1 MQYAVG
7 ILGTEAYHAGA
18 VRSRLMEV
26 AKTTVFPYGTT
37 VTSLVG
43 AISELRAKVGGGKDD
58 GIAQL
63 VPADE
68 NAIVFSRTT
77 REVLNIVLLG
87 GVKKGGFFP
96 RGLNGAITM

>member
-18 VRSRLMEV
+18 VRSKLMEIGEEF
-26 AKTTVFPYGTT
+26 VFPYGVKVKTI
-37 VTSLVG
+37 VG
-43 AISELRAKVGGGKDD
+43 AISALRGKVGGGKDD

-68 NAIVFSRTT
+68 NAIVYSRTT
-77 REVLNIVLLG
+77 REVLNIVYLG
-87 GVKKGGFFP
+87 GKVKGGFFP
-96 RGLNGAITM
+96 RGLNGAIKM